1 MFPGHLPKRRTSS
14 QSGYVTMAMS
24 AGDSQQDAVVSMR
37 LALGIALG
45 ALAKFVVLWAG
56 EA

>member
-37 LALGIALG
+37 LALGIAL
-45 ALAKFVVLWAG
+45 AKFVVLWAG